1 MPAQISAILAAQG
14 KSLLRFRSNDGPR
27 WILPMLPM
35 ILWYG
40 MWIVLSLVVLSFTVK
55 PGHSRLLRN
64 LLPIGFFFAA
74 IYWQLTPLLTASLGA
89 ALDLKKLQVYP
100 IPHRRL
106 FAVEVLLRVTTSG
119 EVLLVLTAATIG
131 MAMNPEFPV
140 WTAPLAWLGFT
151 LMNLFTAAGIRSQLE
166 RWMARKRVREIMVL
180 ALVLLAALPQLLVVT
195 GASASLGRFILAP
208 PSPIWPWTAAAR
220 LGTGVSVLSSAAVL
234 LVWTLT
240 AYGFSRWQF
249 ERGLRFDSAA
259 AESADRHRTRGSRL
273 EVFFRFP
280 SLLFRDPLAAVMEK
294 ELRSLARTPR
304 FRLVF
309 LMGFTFGIIIFLP
322 FAMGKLGTGSFTM
335 PADYLAMVGA
345 YALLLL
351 GDVAFW
357 NVFGFDRSAAQAYF
371 LLPVPASRVLIG
383 KNLAAEVFVI
393 LEVAAIT
400 LVWTLIRMPV
410 APMKV
415 LEAYAVTLT
424 LSLYLL
430 GAGNL
435 SSVHYP
441 RAVSPERS
449 TGSGSAGRIRL
460 LLLLIYPAVA
470 LPVMLAYAARFAFGS
485 DTAFWGVMAFAAA
498 VGAAVYWIG
507 LDSAIAR
514 LEAERDGIVQALAEG
529 QGPISSG

>member
-1 MPAQISAILAAQG
+1 
-14 KSLLRFRSNDGPR
+14 
-27 WILPMLPM
+27 MLPM
-35 ILWYG
+35 FVWHG
-40 MWIVLSLVVLSFTVK
+40 MWIVLSLATLSFTAN
-55 PGHSRLLRN
+55 PEHSRFLRN
-64 LLPIGFFFAA
+64 ALPIGFFFAA

-89 ALDLKKLQVYP
+89 ALELKKLQVYP

-106 FAVEVLLRVTTSG
+106 FGVEVLLRMTTSV
-119 EVLLVLTAATIG
+119 EVLLVLTAATAG
-131 MAMNPEFPV
+131 LGMNPEFPR
-140 WTAPLAWLGFT
+140 WTAPLVWLAFT
-151 LMNLFTAAGIRSQLE
+151 LMNLFTSAGIRSQLE

-180 ALVLLAALPQLLVVT
+180 SLVLLAALPQLLVVT
-195 GASASLGRFILAP
+195 GASASLGRYILAP

-220 LGTGVSVLSSAAVL
+220 LGVGVSVAGSAAVL
-234 LVWTLT
+234 LAWTLA
-240 AYGFSRWQF
+240 AYAFGRWQF
-249 ERGLRFDSAA
+249 ERGLKFDVAA
-259 AESADRHRTRGSRL
+259 AESADRRPRKGSRL
-273 EVFFRFP
+273 EAFFRFP

-322 FAMGKLGTGSFTM
+322 FAMGKLGKGSFTM

-357 NVFGFDRSAAQAYF
+357 NVFGFDRGAAQAYF
-371 LLPVPASRVLIG
+371 LLPVPVSRVLIG
-383 KNLAAEVFVI
+383 KNLAAGVFVI

-400 LVWTLIRMPV
+400 LVWTVIRMPV
-410 APMKV
+410 GPLKV

-435 SSVHYP
+435 SSVYYP
-441 RAVSPERS
+441 RPVSPERS

-470 LPVMLAYAARFAFGS
+470 LPVMLAYAARFAFNS
-485 DTAFWGVMAFAAA
+485 QAAFWGVMAFAAV
-498 VGAAVYWIG
+498 VGGVVYRTG
-507 LDSAIAR
+507 LDSAITR
-514 LEAERDGIVQALAEG
+514 LESERDRIVQALSEG
-529 QGPISSG
+529 QGPISPG